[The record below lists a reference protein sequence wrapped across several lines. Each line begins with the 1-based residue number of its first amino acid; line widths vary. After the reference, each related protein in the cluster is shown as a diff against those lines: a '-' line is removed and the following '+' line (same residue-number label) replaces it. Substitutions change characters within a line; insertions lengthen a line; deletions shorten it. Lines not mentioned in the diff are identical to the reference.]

1 MQQTDFLVIGSG
13 IAGLTYA
20 LKVAHQFPDKKVL
33 VMTKAAADET
43 NTKYAQGGIAV
54 VNDLENDSFQKHIE
68 DTLIAGD
75 GLCNEKV
82 VNIVVKEGPERVQ
95 EIIDWGARFD
105 KEKDG
110 DYKRGKEGGHSEFRI
125 LHHKDV
131 TGKEMERALIDAVNR
146 QKNIEFI
153 KHCFVVDIITQHHL
167 GYLVTKATPDVE
179 CYGVYV
185 LNLETNK
192 IEKIISK
199 ITLLATGGNGQV
211 YRTTTNPSIATG
223 DGVAMVYRAKGRI
236 ENMEFIQFH
245 PTALY
250 EPGVK
255 GQAFLITEAV
265 RGDGGILR
273 NKNGEAFMERYDE
286 RKDLAPRDIVARAID
301 SEMKRT
307 GTEHVWLDCRH
318 FSKEKFT
325 EHFPNIYEK
334 CMSIGIDITKN
345 MIPVSPAAHYSCG
358 GIKTDEW
365 GKSSIKNL
373 YACGECASTGLHGAN
388 RLASNSLLEAMVFAH
403 RCYVDSAS
411 PNPSA
416 GGALE
421 PDRLSSLTD
430 NNTTTAAQTK
440 NQKEERKSDTNSSSY
455 ITDNKTTNH
464 LSEPRPPQRGAGG
477 LERFGADAIPDW
489 NAEGTTEPK
498 EMILITQSLKEVQ
511 QVMSDYVGIVRNDI
525 RLQRALR
532 RLDLLWEETEQLYQS
547 STLSPQ
553 LLELRNM
560 ITVSYLIVKSASFRK
575 ESRGLHYNTDYPG
588 KSLLVQNIVL

>member
-1 MQQTDFLVIGSG
+1 VCDATDDAISTAAGYKKIIMQQTDFLVIGSG

-20 LKVAHQFPDKKVL
+20 LKAAHQFPDKKVL
-33 VMTKAAADET
+33 VMTKASADET

-82 VNIVVKEGPERVQ
+82 VEIVVKEGPERVQ
-95 EIIDWGARFD
+95 EIIEWGARFD
-105 KEKDG
+105 KENDG

-131 TGKEMERALIDAVNR
+131 TGKEMERALIDAVAR

-167 GYLVTKATPDVE
+167 GYLVSKATPDVE

-185 LNLETNK
+185 LNLQTNQ
-192 IEKIISK
+192 IEKILSK
-199 ITLLATGGNGQV
+199 IILLATGGNGQV

-250 EPGVK
+250 EPGVR
-255 GQAFLITEAV
+255 GQSFLITEAV

-273 NKNGEAFMERYDE
+273 NNKGEAFMEKYDP

-301 SEMKRT
+301 NEMKRT

-334 CMSIGIDITKN
+334 CLSIGIDITKS
-345 MIPVSPAAHYSCG
+345 MIPVAPAAHYSCG

-365 GKSSIKNL
+365 GKSSIRNL

-403 RCYVDSAS
+403 RCFMDSVTRFTES
-411 PNPSA
+411 SA
-416 GGALE
+416 PL
-421 PDRLSSLTD
+421 L
-430 NNTTTAAQTK
+430 
-440 NQKEERKSDTNSSSY
+440 
-455 ITDNKTTNH
+455 H
-464 LSEPRPPQRGAGG
+464 LWRRDGVEV
-477 LERFGADAIPDW
+477 PDW
-489 NAEGTTEPK
+489 NAQGTTEPK
-498 EMILITQSLKEVQ
+498 EMILITQSLKELQ
-511 QVMSDYVGIVRNDI
+511 LIMSDYVGIVRNNV
-525 RLQRALR
+525 RLQRAMR
-532 RLDLLWEETEQLYQS
+532 RLDLLWEETEQLYES

-560 ITVSYLIVKSASFRK
+560 ITVGYLIVKGASFRK
-575 ESRGLHYNTDYPG
+575 ESRGLHFNTDYPG
-588 KSLLVQNIVL
+588 KSNLVQNIVL

>member
-1 MQQTDFLVIGSG
+1 MRQTDFLVIGSG

-20 LKVAHQFPDKKVL
+20 LKVANEFPDKKVL

-54 VNDLENDSFQKHIE
+54 VNDLENDSFQKHID

-82 VNIVVKEGPERVQ
+82 VEIVVKEGPDRVQ
-95 EIIDWGARFD
+95 EIIDWGAKFD

-125 LHHKDV
+125 LHYKDV
-131 TGKEMERALIDAVNR
+131 TGKEMERALIDAVTA

-167 GYLVTKATPDVE
+167 GYLVNKATPDVE

-192 IEKIISK
+192 IEKILAK

-223 DGVAMVYRAKGRI
+223 DGVAMVYRAKGRV

-273 NKNGEAFMERYDE
+273 NKNGEAFMGKYDS

-301 SEMKRT
+301 SEMKKT
-307 GTEHVWLDCRH
+307 GTEHVWLDCCH
-318 FSKEKFT
+318 FTKEKFT

-334 CMSIGIDITKN
+334 CLSIGIDIEKN
-345 MIPVSPAAHYSCG
+345 MIPVAPAAHYSCG

-365 GKSSIKNL
+365 GRSSIRNL

-403 RCYVDSAS
+403 RCFMDTVAKISESSNS
-411 PNPSA
+411 PLHKWRGV
-416 GGALE
+416 GGE
-421 PDRLSSLTD
+421 V
-430 NNTTTAAQTK
+430 
-440 NQKEERKSDTNSSSY
+440 
-455 ITDNKTTNH
+455 
-464 LSEPRPPQRGAGG
+464 
-477 LERFGADAIPDW
+477 PDW
-489 NAEGTTEPK
+489 NAKGTTEPK
-498 EMILITQSLKEVQ
+498 EMILITQSLKELQ
-511 QVMSDYVGIVRNDI
+511 LVMSDYVGIVRNDI
-525 RLQRALR
+525 RLLRALR
-532 RLDLLWEETEQLYQS
+532 RLDLLWEETEELYES

-560 ITVSYLIVKSASFRK
+560 ITVGYLIVKGAGFRK
-575 ESRGLHYNTDYPG
+575 ESRGLHFNTDYPL
-588 KSLLVQNIVL
+588 KSNLVQNIVL

>member
-20 LKVAHQFPDKKVL
+20 LKVGQQFPGKKVL
-33 VMTKAAADET
+33 VLTKGAADET

-54 VNDLENDSFQKHIE
+54 VNDLENDSFEKHID

-82 VNIVVKEGPERVQ
+82 VEIVVKEGPERVN
-95 EIIDWGARFD
+95 EIIEWGARFD
-105 KEKDG
+105 KEADG
-110 DYKRGKEGGHSEFRI
+110 DYKRGREGGHSEFRI
-125 LHHKDV
+125 LHHKDI
-131 TGKEMERALIDAVNR
+131 TGREMERALLDAVNR

-153 KHCFVVDIITQHHL
+153 KHWFVIDIITQHHL
-167 GYLVTKATPDVE
+167 GFLVTKATPDVE

-185 LNLETNK
+185 LNLETNQ
-192 IEKIISK
+192 IEKILAK
-199 ITLLATGGNGQV
+199 VTLMATGGNGQV

-223 DGVAMVYRAKGRI
+223 DGVSMVYRAKGRI

-250 EPGVK
+250 EPGVR

-273 NKNGEAFMERYDE
+273 NKSGDAFMEKYDE

-318 FSKEKFT
+318 FNKEKFV

-334 CMSIGIDITKN
+334 CLSIGIDITKH
-345 MIPVSPAAHYSCG
+345 MIPVAPAAHYSCG

-365 GKSSIKNL
+365 GKSSISNL

-388 RLASNSLLEAMVFAH
+388 RLASNSLLEGLVFAH
-403 RCYVDSAS
+403 RCATDAAEKV
-411 PNPSA
+411 
-416 GGALE
+416 
-421 PDRLSSLTD
+421 DRLSF
-430 NNTTTAAQTK
+430 QT
-440 NQKEERKSDTNSSSY
+440 
-455 ITDNKTTNH
+455 
-464 LSEPRPPQRGAGG
+464 G
-477 LERFGADAIPDW
+477 IPDW
-489 NAEGTTEPK
+489 NAEGTSQPN
-498 EMILITQSLKEVQ
+498 EMILITQSLKELQ
-511 QVMSDYVGIVRNDI
+511 LVMSDYVGIVRNDI
-525 RLQRALR
+525 RLQRASR
-532 RLDLLWEETEQLYQS
+532 RLDLLWEETEQLYQT
-547 STLSPQ
+547 STVSPQ

-560 ITVSYLIVKSASFRK
+560 ITVGYLIVKGASFRK
-575 ESRGLHYNTDYPG
+575 ESRGLHFNTDYPA
-588 KSLLVQNIVL
+588 KSEMVQNIVL

>member
-1 MQQTDFLVIGSG
+1 MKKTDFLVIGSG

-20 LKVAHQFPDKKVL
+20 LKVASRFPERKVL
-33 VMTKAAADET
+33 VMTKATADET

-54 VNDLENDSFQKHIE
+54 VNDLENDSFAKHIE

-75 GLCNEKV
+75 GICNEKV
-82 VNIVVKEGPERVQ
+82 VEIVVKEGPERVQ

-105 KEKDG
+105 KEDDG
-110 DYKRGKEGGHSEFRI
+110 DYKRGKEGGHSEYRI

-131 TGKEMERALIDAVNR
+131 TGKEMERALLEAVAR
-146 QKNIEFI
+146 QENIEFVN
-153 KHCFVVDIITQHHL
+153 HCFVIDIITQHHM
-167 GYLVTKATPDVE
+167 GYLITKSTPDVE

-185 LNLETNK
+185 LNLETNR
-192 IEKIISK
+192 IEKILAK

-223 DGVAMVYRAKGRI
+223 DGVSMVYRAKGRI

-250 EPGVK
+250 EPGVR

-273 NKNGEAFMERYDE
+273 NKNGEAFMERYDP
-286 RKDLAPRDIVARAID
+286 RRDLAPRDIVARAID
-301 SEMKRT
+301 SEMKKT

-334 CMSIGIDITKN
+334 CLSIGIDITKDL
-345 MIPVSPAAHYSCG
+345 IPVAPAAHYSCG

-365 GKSSIKNL
+365 GRSSIKHL

-403 RCYVDSAS
+403 RCFLDVTEKIKDISF
-411 PNPSA
+411 N
-416 GGALE
+416 E
-421 PDRLSSLTD
+421 SL
-430 NNTTTAAQTK
+430 
-440 NQKEERKSDTNSSSY
+440 
-455 ITDNKTTNH
+455 
-464 LSEPRPPQRGAGG
+464 
-477 LERFGADAIPDW
+477 PDW
-489 NAEGTTEPK
+489 NAEGTSEPR
-498 EMILITQSLKEVQ
+498 EMILITQSLKELQ
-511 QVMSDYVGIVRNDI
+511 LVMSDYVGIVRNDM
-525 RLQRALR
+525 RLQRAMR
-532 RLDLLWEETEQLYQS
+532 RLDLLWEETEHLYQS
-547 STLSPQ
+547 SSLSPQ
-553 LLELRNM
+553 LLEIRNM
-560 ITVSYLIVKSASFRK
+560 ITVGYLIVKGASFRK
-575 ESRGLHYNTDYPG
+575 ESRGLHFNTDYPE
-588 KSLLVQNIVL
+588 KSVLVQNIVL

>member
-1 MQQTDFLVIGSG
+1 MRQTDFLVIGSG

-20 LKVAHQFPDKKVL
+20 LKIAKHFPDKKVL
-33 VMTKAAADET
+33 IITKASADET

-54 VNDLENDSFQKHIE
+54 VNDLENDSFKKHID

-75 GLCNEKV
+75 GLCNKEV
-82 VNIVVKEGPERVQ
+82 VEIVVKEGPERVR
-95 EIIDWGARFD
+95 EIIEWGAKFD

-110 DYKRGKEGGHSEFRI
+110 DYKLGKEGGHSEFRI

-131 TGKEMERALIDAVNR
+131 TGWEMERALLDAVST
-146 QKNIEFI
+146 QKNIEII
-153 KHCFVVDIITQHHL
+153 KHCFVIDILTQHHL
-167 GYLVTKATPDVE
+167 GYLITKSTPDIE

-185 LNLETNK
+185 LNLHTNK
-192 IEKIISK
+192 IEKILAN

-255 GQAFLITEAV
+255 GQSFLITEAV

-273 NKNGEAFMERYDE
+273 NKNEEAFMEKYDA

-301 SEMKRT
+301 NEMKKA

-318 FSKEKFT
+318 FKKEKFI

-334 CMSIGIDITKN
+334 CLSIGINITKH
-345 MIPVSPAAHYSCG
+345 MIPVAPAAHYSCG

-403 RCYVDSAS
+403 RCYEAS
-411 PNPSA
+411 LN
-416 GGALE
+416 
-421 PDRLSSLTD
+421 
-430 NNTTTAAQTK
+430 
-440 NQKEERKSDTNSSSY
+440 
-455 ITDNKTTNH
+455 
-464 LSEPRPPQRGAGG
+464 PRPTWSYGRASEGGTLAFAHSTFHKTSSTESEHSANGQSADAKSPLWGVGG
-477 LERFGADAIPDW
+477 LIPDW
-489 NAEGTTEPK
+489 NAKGTSEPK
-498 EMILITQSLKEVQ
+498 EMILITQSLKELQ
-511 QVMSDYVGIVRNDI
+511 LVMSDYVGIVRNDI
-525 RLQRALR
+525 RLQRAMR
-532 RLDLLWEETEQLYQS
+532 RIDLLWEETEQLYET

-560 ITVSYLIVKSASFRK
+560 ITVGYLIVKGATFRK
-575 ESRGLHYNTDYPG
+575 ESRGLHYNTDYPY
-588 KSLLVQNIVL
+588 KSELIQNIVL

>member
-1 MQQTDFLVIGSG
+1 MRQTDFLVIGSG

-20 LKVAHQFPDKKVL
+20 LKVAHQFPEKKVL
-33 VMTKAAADET
+33 VMTKATADET

-54 VNDLENDSFQKHIE
+54 VNDMEKDSFEKHID
-68 DTLIAGD
+68 DTLVAGD

-82 VNIVVKEGPERVQ
+82 VEIVVKEGPDRVQ

-105 KEKDG
+105 KEEDG

-131 TGKEMERALIDAVNR
+131 TGKEMERALIDAVSK

-167 GYLVTKATPDVE
+167 GYLVNKATPDVE

-185 LNLETNK
+185 LNQETNK
-192 IEKIISK
+192 IEKILATV
-199 ITLLATGGNGQV
+199 TLLATGGNGQV

-223 DGVAMVYRAKGRI
+223 DGVAMVYRAKGRV

-273 NKNGEAFMERYDE
+273 NKNGEAFMEKYDE

-318 FSKEKFT
+318 FDKEKFT

-334 CMSIGIDITKN
+334 CLSIGIDITKH

-365 GKSSIKNL
+365 GRSSIKNL

-403 RCYVDSAS
+403 RCYMDSILRFS
-411 PNPSA
+411 ESSGTPVL
-416 GGALE
+416 GGE
-421 PDRLSSLTD
+421 GRHG
-430 NNTTTAAQTK
+430 
-440 NQKEERKSDTNSSSY
+440 EV
-455 ITDNKTTNH
+455 
-464 LSEPRPPQRGAGG
+464 
-477 LERFGADAIPDW
+477 PDW
-489 NAEGTTEPK
+489 NAKGTTEPK
-498 EMILITQSLKEVQ
+498 EMILITQSLKELQ
-511 QVMSDYVGIVRNDI
+511 QVMSDYVGIVRNNV
-525 RLQRALR
+525 RLQRAMR
-532 RLDLLWEETEQLYQS
+532 RLDLLWEETEDLYES

-560 ITVSYLIVKSASFRK
+560 ITVGYLIVKGAGFRK
-575 ESRGLHYNTDYPG
+575 ESRGLHYNTDYPA
-588 KSLLVQNIVL
+588 KSSLVQNIVL